1 MSEDTPT
8 REGELLAGKYRLQNR
23 LGVGGMG
30 EVYRARNE
38 TVGRDVAIK
47 VLRPE
52 LCRHAEV
59 VQRFLREARAANTVR
74 HDNVVDV
81 VDMGTDDHNVPFIV
95 QELLVGQDLA
105 HHLVARG
112 NRLAID
118 EILTLMIPVV
128 DAIATAHQHGVV
140 HRDLKPENV
149 FLTAGRQGLVPKVLD
164 FGISKIV
171 QPGEEKLTATG
182 TAMGTP
188 TYMAPEQVQGASD
201 LDARADV
208 WALGVMLYELATG
221 VLPFTGPTAGSIFVN
236 ICTRD
241 PAPLVQHVA
250 AISPEYA
257 RIVERCLRRDL
268 RARYPS
274 AASLLRDLRHLQ
286 AGEALEPTGAV
297 ATVGAPPAAAA
308 DAAIARLS
316 DDARAAAGGTM
327 VGGAGPNAAHH
338 ETMPARPGV
347 MRPARV
353 EETLPPVVRTPP
365 PARRTAVFV
374 GSTAALVA
382 ALGIGGITLSNHRAS
397 GADAPRPAATRPSP
411 APEPAHA
418 VIATPTPAATP
429 EARLETPD
437 AGAPVAPVA
446 APASEP
452 TVAVAA
458 VDPAPPAPA
467 GGRHGHGRRRAAAP
481 PATATVALPVVA
493 APPPHPPRT
502 GVGTADY
509 E

>member
-1 MSEDTPT
+1 MSEETPT

-38 TVGRDVAIK
+38 LVGRDVAIK

-74 HDNVVDV
+74 HENVVDV

-105 HHLVARG
+105 HHLVDRG
-112 NRLAID
+112 NRLEIA

-128 DAIATAHQHGVV
+128 DAIATAHEHGVV

-221 VLPFTGPTAGSIFVN
+221 VLPFTGPTAGSVFVN

-250 AISPEYA
+250 TVSPEYA
-257 RIVERCLRRDL
+257 RVVERCLRRDL
-268 RARYPS
+268 KTRYPT
-274 AASLLRDLRHLQ
+274 AAALRRDLRHLQ
-286 AGEALEPTGAV
+286 ALEELEPTGAV
-297 ATVGAPPAAAA
+297 ATVGAAPPEAAAA
-308 DAAIARLS
+308 DAAIERLS
-316 DDARAAAGGTM
+316 NDARASAGGTV
-327 VGGAGPNAAHH
+327 VGGAG
-338 ETMPARPGV
+338 
-347 MRPARV
+347 
-353 EETLPPVVRTPP
+353 
-365 PARRTAVFV
+365 
-374 GSTAALVA
+374 
-382 ALGIGGITLSNHRAS
+382 
-397 GADAPRPAATRPSP
+397 
-411 APEPAHA
+411 
-418 VIATPTPAATP
+418 
-429 EARLETPD
+429 
-437 AGAPVAPVA
+437 
-446 APASEP
+446 
-452 TVAVAA
+452 
-458 VDPAPPAPA
+458 
-467 GGRHGHGRRRAAAP
+467 
-481 PATATVALPVVA
+481 
-493 APPPHPPRT
+493 
-502 GVGTADY
+502 
-509 E
+509 